1 MQNKKLIYLIT
12 TKGCEACYIMTDIML
27 AVLDELKDT
36 TLIIRD
42 VLDIP
47 MFIRVDV
54 PLNDFPTL
62 VFIKDGV
69 IKYHISGTT
78 SKDKVKTILSDIGFR

>member
-42 VLDIP
+42 VSEIP
-47 MFIRVDV
+47 TFIKVDV
-54 PLNDFPTL
+54 PLHDFPTL
-62 VFIKDGV
+62 VFVKDNV
-69 IKYHISGTT
+69 IKYHVSGTM
-78 SKDKVKTILSDIGFR
+78 SKSKVKIILSDIGFR